1 MDALWR
7 TTYKIF
13 PDPELFPAPLIFYYT
28 WASPLILWFSSYK
41 NVPAMIILSHLI
53 II

>member
-7 TTYKIF
+7 TFKIF
-13 PDPELFPAPLIFYYT
+13 LDPELFPAQLFFYYT

-41 NVPAMIILSHLI
+41 NVPVMIILSHFI